1 MEGAQARTAA
11 AAVGVGLRAPHAA
24 EILATRPAIGW
35 LELHPE
41 NYFANGPALAQLDAI
56 ARDHRL
62 SVHGV
67 GLSLGSADGVDRRHL
82 ARLRALVERLAP
94 FLVSEHLSWSVNGGV
109 YLSDLLPLPLT
120 EEALGVVVS
129 NVARAQDALRRRILV
144 ENPSAYLRFRHSTIA
159 EPEFLA
165 ALAERTGCG
174 LLCDVNNIF
183 VSAANL
189 GCDAEAWLDAVPA
202 GAVSEIHLAGHA
214 EATRDG
220 LRLLI
225 DDHGSPVAP
234 PVWALY
240 ARALRRFGPVPS
252 LIEWD
257 KNLPPLAVLL
267 DEARLAE
274 AMVRG
279 ALPND
284 VDHSSEPHQIY
295 SLSPP
300 RSGGEGRAKGSLSLR
315 GADRRVDAPPSPY
328 PLLPQERGERGFI
341 WNGAETAD
349 DIEPP
354 PLAALQASF
363 RRALLGDDSAGL
375 AAVIADAVAPQARI
389 EVHRNNLLA
398 SLMAVLRE
406 AFPVVRRLVDERF
419 FTYAAH
425 SFIRDFPPE
434 RVELSAYGGGFAEF
448 LAGFAPCRDL
458 AYLPDVARLEW
469 LMSLAAHADDAAP
482 LPASA
487 LSQIAPA
494 DTPRLSLAL
503 HRSFG
508 FIASP
513 WPIERIWRV
522 NHAGEDA
529 AIDLGAGGDRLEIR
543 RAGAAVMMRRLAAPD
558 FAFRRALGDG
568 KGLRAAAEAALA
580 EDRSFDLAAA
590 LRALFRDDA
599 VTAIALVVED
609 AAQ

>member
-62 SVHGV
+62 SLHGV
-67 GLSLGSADGVDRRHL
+67 GLSLGSAESVDKRHL
-82 ARLRALVERLAP
+82 ARLRALVERLEP
-94 FLVSEHLSWSVNGGV
+94 FLVSEHLSWSISGGF
-109 YLSDLLPLPLT
+109 YLNDLLPLPLT
-120 EEALGVVVS
+120 EEALGLVVE
-129 NVARAQDALRRRILV
+129 NVARTQDALRRRILV

-202 GAVSEIHLAGHA
+202 GAVGEIHLAGHA

-257 KNLPPLAVLL
+257 KNLPPLAALL
-267 DEARLAE
+267 DEARRAE
-274 AMVRG
+274 AMVHG
-279 ALPND
+279 ALTND
-284 VDHSSEPHQIY
+284 VDHSSEPHQM
-295 SLSPP
+295 
-300 RSGGEGRAKGSLSLR
+300 
-315 GADRRVDAPPSPY
+315 RR
-328 PLLPQERGERGFI
+328 ERGFI

-349 DIEPP
+349 DIELP

-363 RRALLGDDSAGL
+363 RHALLGDDSAGL
-375 AAVIADAVAPQARI
+375 GAVIADAVAPEARLA
-389 EVHRNNLLA
+389 VHRNNLFA
-398 SLMAVLRE
+398 SLLAVLRE

-482 LPASA
+482 LAASA

-568 KGLRAAAEAALA
+568 NGLGAAAEAALA

-590 LRALFRDDA
+590 LGGLFRDGA
-599 VTAIALVVED
+599 VTAIALMGED